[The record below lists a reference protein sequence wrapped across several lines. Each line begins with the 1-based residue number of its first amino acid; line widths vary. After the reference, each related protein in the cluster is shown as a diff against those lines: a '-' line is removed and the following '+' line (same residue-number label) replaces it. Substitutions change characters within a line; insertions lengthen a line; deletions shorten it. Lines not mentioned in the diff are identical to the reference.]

1 MKKGTSG
8 GVSFRFAVG
17 TSGAAAAHIR
27 YILRLSA
34 TGGAH
39 GSIYLHNLRQRM
51 HPGETYPETRKRL
64 VEYARTREELELGR
78 RVQGGGKPRSHYRAI
93 LSFEGEVE
101 PPKALALVRE
111 FLTEN
116 LPLARAIAACHT
128 DTDHTHVHLHVQA
141 RQTNNRKVHFGE
153 KEFRRL
159 DEKWAAIY
167 AREFGEGKYAEYL
180 AKKAEMAEANRA
192 YFAGMDAINKR
203 DGLSAGERKDL
214 SREFKENFR
223 WPERVDYRQ
232 TRERIR
238 EREARKND
246 ERGTG
251 IRERQTPER
260 GGGEGR
266 AGRAIERATRSA
278 AEVLR
283 RLDRADEKARDIS
296 ERGQRASER
305 IRERDRGR

>member
-1 MKKGTSG
+1 MKKGPPG

-17 TSGAAAAHIR
+17 APGAAAAHCR
-27 YILRLSA
+27 YISRLPA
-34 TGGAH
+34 TK
-39 GSIYLHNLRQRM
+39 SDLSSLYFHNL
-51 HPGETYPETRKRL
+51 PGIMRAGDDYQTVRKHL

-116 LPLARAIAACHT
+116 FPLARAIAACHT

-141 RQTNNRKVHFGE
+141 RQTDNRKVHFGE

-159 DEKWAAIY
+159 DERWAAIY
-167 AREFGEGKYAEYL
+167 AREFGQEKYAEYL

-192 YFAGMDAINKR
+192 YFAGMDAIGKR
-203 DGLSAGERKDL
+203 DDLSEGERENQ
-214 SREFKENFR
+214 RAEFKENFR
-223 WPERVDYRQ
+223 FPERADYRQ

-238 EREARKND
+238 ERE
-246 ERGTG
+246 
-251 IRERQTPER
+251 RERDAQRGEGRDRQTEARER
-260 GGGEGR
+260 GEGR
-266 AGRAIERATRSA
+266 ADRALERATRIY
-278 AEVLR
+278 
-283 RLDRADEKARDIS
+283 DRTIREARDLS
-296 ERGQRASER
+296 ERGQRADER
-305 IRERDRGR
+305 IRERDRGRGR